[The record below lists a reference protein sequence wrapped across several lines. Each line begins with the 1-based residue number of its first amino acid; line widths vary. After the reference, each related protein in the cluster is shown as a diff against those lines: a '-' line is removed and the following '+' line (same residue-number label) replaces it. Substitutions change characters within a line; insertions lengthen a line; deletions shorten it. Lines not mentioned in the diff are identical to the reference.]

1 MQYNAKQESEAQPQK
16 WSWVESAVWSERMLA
31 ALDNGVKGNKWF
43 SLWDKVYALRTLQRS
58 WEQVK
63 RNKGASGIDKVSI
76 DRFSA
81 NEERYLQELSD
92 SLKANRY
99 QPAPVKRVH
108 IPKGNGNTRPLGIPT
123 VKDRIVQTALV
134 KVIEP
139 IFEKE
144 FQDISYGF
152 RPNRGCKDALR
163 AVDQLIKAGYVWVM
177 DADIQGYFDSIP
189 HDRLINRVKERI
201 SDGKVLSLIQQFL
214 KQPIM
219 EELRDHIPALGTPQG
234 AVISPL
240 LANLYLHP
248 LDTLMI
254 DNGFYIIRYADDFVV
269 LCNSQ
274 AQAELAHKR
283 VSKWTEANGLTLHPE
298 KTHIGNCMI
307 KGQGFAFLG
316 YWFESGNRRVRKT
329 SMKKLRDKVR
339 AKTKRSR
346 PGSLKTICA
355 DLNRTLKGWFEYF
368 KHAVKWIFVDVD
380 KFVRRRLRSILRR
393 RIKKK
398 GGTGRCL
405 HDHLMWP
412 NKFFAEHGLFT
423 MSEAHAL
430 ACQSR

>member
-1 MQYNAKQESEAQPQK
+1 MQHNAKQGSETQQQK

-43 SLWDKVYALRTLQRS
+43 SLWDKVYALRTLRRS

-76 DRFSA
+76 DRFSV
-81 NEERYLQELSD
+81 NEEQYLQELSD
-92 SLKANRY
+92 SLRANQY
-99 QPAPVKRVH
+99 QPSPVKRVH
-108 IPKGNGNTRPLGIPT
+108 IPKSNGKKRPLGIPT

-163 AVDQLIKAGYVWVM
+163 EVDRLIKAGYVWVM

-189 HDRLINRVKERI
+189 HDQLICRVEERI

-219 EELRDHIPALGTPQG
+219 EELTKHIPALGTPQG
-234 AVISPL
+234 AVVSPL

-248 LDTLMI
+248 LDTLMVES
-254 DNGFYIIRYADDFVV
+254 GFHIIRYADDFVIM
-269 LCNSQ
+269 CKTQEQ
-274 AQAELAHKR
+274 ANTALER
-283 VSKWTEANGLTLHPE
+283 VSKWTEVNGLILHPE
-298 KTHIGNCMI
+298 KTHIGNCLI
-307 KGQGFAFLG
+307 EGQGFEFLG
-316 YWFESGNRRVRKT
+316 YRFEAGNRWVRK
-329 SMKKLRDKVR
+329 SSIKKLRDTIR
-339 AKTKRSR
+339 SKTKRSR
-346 PGSLKTICA
+346 SGNLRVICA
-355 DLNRTLKGWFEYF
+355 DLNRSLKGWFEYF
-368 KHAVKWIFVDVD
+368 KHAHKWTFAPVDQ
-380 KFVRRRLRSILRR
+380 FTRRRLRSLLRR

-405 HDHLMWP
+405 HDHFMWP
-412 NKFFAEHGLFT
+412 NKFFAENGLFT
-423 MSEAHAL
+423 MTEAHAL